1 MLENFS
7 DQFLRVPT
15 NNNNK
20 QVGVRLGL
28 ECHLIFNLLLL
39 LSGVHGVGDGDCAVG
54 RTKSILAKEKSSRA
68 GLTEQVV
75 GVVKIKGP
83 FQGRYTPSLLLG
95 DKPPSIETNCSE
107 CESKKYFE

>member
-1 MLENFS
+1 MKQTNKEPKRGSLLENFS
-7 DQFLRVPT
+7 DQFSRVPT

-54 RTKSILAKEKSSRA
+54 RTKSILSKEKSSRA
-68 GLTEQVV
+68 GLTDQVV
-75 GVVKIKGP
+75 EVDVGP
-83 FQGRYTPSLLLG
+83 ELREFG
-95 DKPPSIETNCSE
+95 
-107 CESKKYFE
+107 

>member
-1 MLENFS
+1 MISFHGYLQIILLS
-7 DQFLRVPT
+7 
-15 NNNNK
+15 NK

-28 ECHLIFNLLLL
+28 ECHLIFFLLLL

-75 GVVKIKGP
+75 GVDAK
-83 FQGRYTPSLLLG
+83 RYVS
-95 DKPPSIETNCSE
+95 DEICVSSRR
-107 CESKKYFE
+107 

>member
-1 MLENFS
+1 MISFHGYL
-7 DQFLRVPT
+7 QII
-15 NNNNK
+15 NK

-28 ECHLIFNLLLL
+28 ECHLIFNSLLL

-75 GVVKIKGP
+75 GVDVD
-83 FQGRYTPSLLLG
+83 YLWL
-95 DKPPSIETNCSE
+95 
-107 CESKKYFE
+107 

>member
-1 MLENFS
+1 MKQTNKEPKRGSLLKNFS
-7 DQFLRVPT
+7 DQFSRVPT

-20 QVGVRLGL
+20 QVGVQLGL
-28 ECHLIFNLLLL
+28 ECHLIFNSLLL

-75 GVVKIKGP
+75 GVDV
-83 FQGRYTPSLLLG
+83 GRVVAKSG
-95 DKPPSIETNCSE
+95 
-107 CESKKYFE
+107 